1 MSNIAIACTPAFGH
15 VIPMLGPIAELVRRG
30 HDVVVYNS
38 DQFEKLTTATGARF
52 VAYPPA
58 LDMMDIANALKTG
71 SHLNVYPLLLEAV
84 PPLTD
89 FMLDAL
95 RKDRPDVV
103 VYDAVAMWGAMAART
118 LKISRVSDSPIFVF
132 EVFRHLVSWQ
142 ELWGLTSGFL
152 PQLPRVV
159 LAYLKMLRFGL
170 TNMPIAMPLYPV
182 RGDKDILLTSREL
195 HPQSPIFRKD
205 SWVFTG
211 ASIDARTRPDTFDFA
226 KLDGRPV
233 IFISMG
239 TLQFVNDGIF
249 KTCLETFADYPAQ
262 FLLAAGPGSDINR
275 FGAIPDNFI
284 VQQTFPQMPLL
295 EKTALFITHGG
306 LGSVH
311 ETLWQGVPFV
321 AVPQQFEQM
330 RNALAAARSGA
341 GVILDDEVYRRPVKG
356 DELRAAVDKVLGD
369 PSYRKNAQRLGE
381 TLKAPGGYVKVAQV
395 IEDMAAGR

>member
-1 MSNIAIACTPAFGH
+1 
-15 VIPMLGPIAELVRRG
+15 MLGPIAELVRRG

-38 DQFEKLTTATGARF
+38 AQFETLTTATGARF
-52 VAYPPA
+52 VTYPPA

-71 SHLNVYPLLLEAV
+71 NHLNVYPLLLEAV

-95 RKDRPDVV
+95 KEDRPDVV
-103 VYDAVAMWGAMAART
+103 VYDAVAMWGAMAAR
-118 LKISRVSDSPIFVF
+118 IHGIPRVSDSPIFVF
-132 EVFRHLVSWQ
+132 EVFRHMVSWQ
-142 ELWGLTSGFL
+142 ELWGLTTGFL

-159 LAYLKMLRFGL
+159 MAYLRMLRFGL
-170 TNMPIAMPLYPV
+170 GNMPIAIPLYPV
-182 RGDKDILLTSREL
+182 RGHKDLLLTSREL
-195 HPQSPIFRKD
+195 HPASPIFRKD
-205 SWVFTG
+205 NWVFTG
-211 ASIDARTRPDTFDFA
+211 ASIDARTRPDQFDFS

-239 TLQFVNDGIF
+239 TLQFVNDRVF

-262 FLLAAGPGSDINR
+262 FLLAAGPGSDVNR

-284 VQQTFPQMPLL
+284 VQRTFPQMPLL

-321 AVPQQFEQM
+321 AIPQQFEQM
-330 RNALAAARSGA
+330 RNALAAARGGA
-341 GVILDDEVYRRPVKG
+341 GVILDDEVYGRPVKG
-356 DELRAAVDKVLGD
+356 DELRRAVDKVLAD
-369 PSYRKNAQRLGE
+369 PGYRENARRLGD
-381 TLKAPGGYVKVAQV
+381 TLRAPGGYVKVADV
-395 IEDMAAGR
+395 IEEVAAAPVTGR